1 VPEGPRW
8 AVWASEAL
16 APTVLAAVVPVVVGG
31 AAAGWPGV
39 GLAAVGAL
47 VAVVPGL
54 VLVLHLVRSGRVVDH
69 HLSDRAD
76 RPRVLGAVLVG
87 VVASALL
94 QVVLGAPPALRVLF
108 AAMAALLAVVVVVS
122 TRWKVSLHAAA
133 AAASLGALV
142 AALGPW
148 ALAGGPL
155 VALLASARVRL
166 GAHTP
171 AQVVAGLALGAAAAA
186 VAGVVTG

>member
-1 VPEGPRW
+1 MRPRW
-8 AVWASEAL
+8 AVWVSEAL
-16 APTVLAAVVPVVVGG
+16 APTVLAAVVPVVVGV
-31 AAAGWPGV
+31 AAAGWRGA
-39 GLAAVGAL
+39 GLAVAGAV

-54 VLVLHLVRSGRVVDH
+54 LLVLHLVRRGRVVDH

-76 RPRVLGAVLVG
+76 RPRVLGAVLLG

-94 QVVLGAPPALRVLF
+94 VDALGAPPALRVLF
-108 AAMAALLAVVVVVS
+108 WAMAVLLAVVVVVS

-133 AAASLGALV
+133 GSASLGALV

-148 ALAGGPL
+148 ALAGVPL
-155 VALLASARVRL
+155 VALLAASRVRL

-171 AQVVAGLALGAAAAA
+171 AQVVVGLGLGAVAA
-186 VAGVVTG
+186 VLAAFLAG